1 MRQDQIFGLPGE
13 TYRAGELLRGG
24 RRGQELDSLWSRG
37 RRQEA
42 KVQQGKE
49 LDSLWSWRRKQEME
63 VQQDEKWVQLVQK
76 EVRRSDHLCQEVR
89 RLRK

>member
-1 MRQDQIFGLPGE
+1 M
-13 TYRAGELLRGG
+13 
-24 RRGQELDSLWSRG
+24 
-37 RRQEA
+37 
-42 KVQQGKE
+42 QQGKE